1 MRFSQFVVLAAVAF
15 VLCCS
20 TDVAADNTAQNPN
33 LATNVSPSGAHR
45 YLKGSKTTT
54 DLDAVDEERVG
65 ATTPKFKQ
73 LFGSISFPKISNL
86 PGLKQI
92 KAALI
97 KRDTKRIERLRQKRN
112 SNAKTYGF

>member
-65 ATTPKFKQ
+65 ATTP
-73 LFGSISFPKISNL
+73 
-86 PGLKQI
+86 
-92 KAALI
+92 
-97 KRDTKRIERLRQKRN
+97 N
-112 SNAKTYGF
+112 SNNSSARSVSPRFQTSLGLSRSKRL